1 MTKSRKAS
9 NHKNGRG
16 GKTGQ
21 IDDLATNRSKNVL
34 HVDEKQTP
42 LEVLFN
48 DVLSRGSKRESTENR
63 RKRRDPTASVSSQT
77 ISPPPVRAALYVRV
91 SKDASVKS
99 DLSMPD
105 QEAQLRKYCKQQDY
119 RIAAVYYEPGKSAK
133 STARKEFRR
142 MLRDA
147 SREGEPPFDKI
158 LIHNTAR
165 FPGLRQTMLYSSPF
179 STIEILKY

>member
-1 MTKSRKAS
+1 VTKSRKAS
-9 NHKNGRG
+9 NRKNGRG
-16 GKTGQ
+16 GKAGQ
-21 IDDLATNRSKNVL
+21 IDHRATNRSRNVL

-63 RKRRDPTASVSSQT
+63 RKRRDLSASVSSQT
-77 ISPPPVRAALYVRV
+77 ISPPVRAALYVRV

-105 QEAQLRKYCKQQDY
+105 QEAQLRKYCKQEDY
-119 RIAAVYYEPGKSAK
+119 RVAAVYYEPGKSAQ

-158 LIHNTAR
+158 LIPIVAERLPQKEVGDFNR
-165 FPGLRQTMLYSSPF
+165 L
-179 STIEILKY
+179 